1 MSEPKRSV
9 EQARPGPSPLLVF
22 GLALLAVV
30 VGVGLWVGW
39 LYWGSVRLAERAVG
53 DEVAAVHDTW
63 SRHPGDA
70 LIANPAPGE
79 AYWIIR
85 IPRLGDGWEWPV
97 AVGVDDDVTGRAVGW
112 YSGTAQPGQ
121 VGNFAVAGQCI
132 TGAQP
137 FRHLRDLAVGDTVEV
152 EGAAAKFTYEIIS
165 APSGL
170 TVQADDA
177 WVLDPVPGQ
186 PDEAPVNAFIT
197 LTTCE
202 DLYPTPDRSV
212 GFGILTKTEE
222 K

>member
-1 MSEPKRSV
+1 MSEPKRTL
-9 EQARPGPSPLLVF
+9 EEGRRTPSPLLVL
-22 GLALLAVV
+22 GLALLAVS
-30 VGVGLWVGW
+30 VGGGLWAAW
-39 LYWGSVRLAERAVG
+39 LYWGSVRLAEGAVP
-53 DEVAAVHDTW
+53 DEVAAVRARW
-63 SRHPGDA
+63 SPGGEGA
-70 LIANPAPGE
+70 LVTAPVPGE
-79 AYWIIR
+79 AYWTIR
-85 IPRLGDGWEWPV
+85 IPKLGDGWEWPV
-97 AVGVDDDVTGRAVGW
+97 AVGVDGDVIGRSLGW

-121 VGNFAVAGQCI
+121 VGNFAVAGQCL

-137 FRHLRDLAVGDTVEV
+137 FRHLRDLTVGDTVVV
-152 EGAAAKFTYEIIS
+152 EGATATFTYEIIS
-165 APSGL
+165 APSDL
-170 TVQADDA
+170 TVQSDEA